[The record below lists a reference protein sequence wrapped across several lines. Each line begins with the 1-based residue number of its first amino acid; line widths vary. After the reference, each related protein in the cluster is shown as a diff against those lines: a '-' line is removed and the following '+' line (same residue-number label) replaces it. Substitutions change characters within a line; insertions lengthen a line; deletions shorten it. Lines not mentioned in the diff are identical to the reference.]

1 MLMSIWRP
9 RAAAYPPPAGLPPDQ
24 NGETMTKPNP
34 FLRFIA
40 IALLGLTAVFTLM
53 GGVGTTC
60 VAFNAEKY
68 DSMLPLVPVKPVFQA
83 LVVISIAAALYG
95 IYATVQAVR
104 RRSNA
109 YKAALI
115 FLIVGALSSGV
126 QFYYSLTLRGSTAPN
141 SMRLYLTIFTLAVFL
156 LLRLPPLW
164 KRSGFDVNASGGADN
179 TDAAI
184 GGAALVL
191 GGLLALTTPI
201 WAAPTHTLGGFN
213 YAGII
218 NLPLAAA
225 GLGMILGGA
234 ALLWRAKSRRHLIAA
249 KTTS

>member
-1 MLMSIWRP
+1 
-9 RAAAYPPPAGLPPDQ
+9 
-24 NGETMTKPNP
+24 MTKPNP

-68 DSMLPLVPVKPVFQA
+68 DSMIALIPVKPIFQV
-83 LVVISIAAALYG
+83 LVVVSIAAALYG

-104 RRSNA
+104 RQPGA

-115 FLIVGALSSGV
+115 ALIIGLLSSGV

-141 SMRLYLTIFTLAVFL
+141 SMRLYLTAITLTVFL

-164 KRSGFDVNASGGADN
+164 HRSGFDTQASDPDGS
-179 TDAAI
+179 DAVI

-191 GGLLALTTPI
+191 GGLLTLTTPL
-201 WAAPTHTLGGFN
+201 WAAPTHILGGFN

-225 GLGMILGGA
+225 GLAMILGGS
-234 ALLWRAKSRRHLIAA
+234 ALLWKTRIQKSLS
-249 KTTS
+249 KVTTTP

>member
-1 MLMSIWRP
+1 
-9 RAAAYPPPAGLPPDQ
+9 
-24 NGETMTKPNP
+24 MTKPNP
-34 FLRFIA
+34 FVRFIA
-40 IALLGLTAVFTLM
+40 IALLGLTAIFTLM

-68 DSMLPLVPVKPVFQA
+68 DSMIALVPVKPIFQV
-83 LVVISIAAALYG
+83 LVVVSIAAALYG

-104 RRSNA
+104 RQPGA

-115 FLIVGALSSGV
+115 ALTVGLLSSGV

-141 SMRLYLTIFTLAVFL
+141 SMRLYLTAFTLAVFL

-164 KRSGFDVNASGGADN
+164 QRSGFDKRASGPDGS
-179 TDAAI
+179 DAAI

-191 GGLLALTTPI
+191 GGLLTLTTPL
-201 WAAPTHTLGGFN
+201 WAAPTHILGGFN

-225 GLGMILGGA
+225 GLAMIVGGG
-234 ALLWRAKSRRHLIAA
+234 ALLWRAKYRKRLAEMA
-249 KTTS
+249 VGVG